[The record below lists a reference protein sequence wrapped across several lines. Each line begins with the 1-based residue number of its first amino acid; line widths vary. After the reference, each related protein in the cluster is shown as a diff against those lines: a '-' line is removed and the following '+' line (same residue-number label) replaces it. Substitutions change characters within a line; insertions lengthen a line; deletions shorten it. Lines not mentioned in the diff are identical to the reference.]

1 MKQIILTLAAVAA
14 SVTTVSGQGTGV
26 LDRYYIDGLIYGK
39 TSETTVSCAGAFDD
53 GVEKVVIPETI
64 NADGSVFTVTSIS
77 EEAFA
82 GCNFLSSITI
92 PKTIESISESAFA
105 TGSSNISVYISD
117 LAAWCKINFENEYAN
132 PLARYGSKLYVDGVL
147 VTDLKIP
154 DGITEIKPYSFYG
167 LDSMT
172 SLTLPNNVTTIGDS
186 AFSGCSGLTSLS
198 IPNSV
203 TTIGNGAFSYCS
215 GLTSLAIPNNV
226 TTIGGSAYYGCSG
239 LTSLTLSSSVTMIG
253 DSAFSGC
260 FGLTSLAIPNS
271 VTTIGNSAFSYCS
284 GLTSLAIP
292 NSVTTIGNSAFSY
305 CSGLTSLAIPNS
317 VTTIGN
323 SAFSYCSSLTSLSIP
338 NSVITI
344 ESSAFFN
351 CIGLEAVVIGRNVT
365 TIGYEAFYSYESNIT
380 RVDILALTPPDYED
394 IYGMFNNTV
403 YNDAV
408 LSVPTGSLEA
418 YRAADG
424 WKWFKNIQEKD
435 FGGVDGVEDDAVSI
449 AVNGG
454 SIEIAG
460 ADNARVEVYN
470 LSGQLVYSGT
480 ETTVGGLSC
489 GIYIVRVAG
498 QIFKVAL

>member
-117 LAAWCKINFENEYAN
+117 LAAWCKIDFETKYAN
-132 PLARYGSKLYVDGVL
+132 PLSDGDSKLYVNGVL
-147 VTDLKIP
+147 ITDLKIP
-154 DGITEIKPYSFYG
+154 DGITEIKPYSFCGY
-167 LDSMT
+167 DSLT
-172 SLTLPNNVTTIGDS
+172 SLSIPNSVTTIGDY
-186 AFSGCSGLTSLS
+186 AFSYCFGLTSLTIPNSVTTIGGNAFSYCSGLTSLS

-203 TTIGNGAFSYCS
+203 TTIGNYAFGYCS
-215 GLTSLAIPNNV
+215 GLTSLTIPNSV
-226 TTIGGSAYYGCSG
+226 TTIGNGAFSCCSG
-239 LTSLTLSSSVTMIG
+239 LTSLTLSSSVTVIE
-253 DSAFSGC
+253 DYAFYG
-260 FGLTSLAIPNS
+260 
-271 VTTIGNSAFSYCS
+271 CS
-284 GLTSLAIP
+284 GLTSIRITD
-292 NSVTTIGNSAFSY
+292 SVVEIGS
-305 CSGLTSLAIPNS
+305 
-317 VTTIGN
+317 
-323 SAFSYCSSLTSLSIP
+323 
-338 NSVITI
+338 
-344 ESSAFFN
+344 ESFFN
-351 CIGLEAVVIGRNVT
+351 CTGLEAVVIGRNVT
-365 TIGYEAFYSYESNIT
+365 TIGYNAFYSYESNIT

-394 IYGMFNNTV
+394 IYGTIFNNTV

-418 YRAADG
+418 YKSADE
-424 WKWFKNIQEKD
+424 WKEFKNIQEKD
-435 FGGVDGVEDDAVSI
+435 FGGVESVASDSVSVT
-449 AVNGG
+449 AKGG

-460 ADNARVEVYN
+460 AGNAPVEVYN

-480 ETTVGGLSC
+480 ETTVGGLSR
-489 GIYIVRVAG
+489 GIYIVRIAG
-498 QIFKVAL
+498 QTFKVAL

>member
-1 MKQIILTLAAVAA
+1 MKQIILTLAAVAVSVMA
-14 SVTTVSGQGTGV
+14 SSGQETGV

-132 PLARYGSKLYVDGVL
+132 PLSDGDSKLYVNGVL
-147 VTDLKIP
+147 ITDLKIP
-154 DGITEIKPYSFYG
+154 DGITEIKPYSFCGY
-167 LDSMT
+167 DSLT
-172 SLTLPNNVTTIGDS
+172 SLSIPNSVTTIGDY
-186 AFSGCSGLTSLS
+186 AFSYCFGLTSLTIPNSVTTIGGNAFSYCSGLTSLS

-203 TTIGNGAFSYCS
+203 TTIGNYAFGYCS
-215 GLTSLAIPNNV
+215 GLTSLTIPNSV
-226 TTIGGSAYYGCSG
+226 TTIGNGAFSCCSG
-239 LTSLTLSSSVTMIG
+239 LTSLTLSSSVTVIE
-253 DSAFSGC
+253 DYAFYG
-260 FGLTSLAIPNS
+260 
-271 VTTIGNSAFSYCS
+271 CS
-284 GLTSLAIP
+284 GLTSIRITD
-292 NSVTTIGNSAFSY
+292 SVVEIGS
-305 CSGLTSLAIPNS
+305 
-317 VTTIGN
+317 
-323 SAFSYCSSLTSLSIP
+323 
-338 NSVITI
+338 
-344 ESSAFFN
+344 EAFFN
-351 CIGLEAVVIGRNVT
+351 CTGLEAVVIGRNVT
-365 TIGYEAFYSYESNIT
+365 TIGYNAFYSYESNIT

-394 IYGMFNNTV
+394 IYGTIFNNTV

-418 YRAADG
+418 YKSADE
-424 WKWFKNIQEKD
+424 WKEFKNIQEKD
-435 FGGVDGVEDDAVSI
+435 FGGVESVASDSVSVT
-449 AVNGG
+449 AKGG

-460 ADNARVEVYN
+460 AGNAPVEVYN

-480 ETTVGGLSC
+480 ETTVGGLSR
-489 GIYIVRVAG
+489 GIYIVRIAG
-498 QIFKVAL
+498 QTFKVAL

>member
-1 MKQIILTLAAVAA
+1 MKQIILTLAAVAVSVMA
-14 SVTTVSGQGTGV
+14 SSGQETGV

-154 DGITEIKPYSFYG
+154 DGITEIKPYSFCG
-167 LDSMT
+167 FDSMASLTIPSSVATIGTGAFSGCSGLT
-172 SLTLPNNVTTIGDS
+172 SLTLPNSVTTIGDS
-186 AFSGCSGLTSLS
+186 AFSGCSGLTTLTL
-198 IPNSV
+198 PNSV
-203 TTIGNGAFSYCS
+203 TTIGNY
-215 GLTSLAIPNNV
+215 T
-226 TTIGGSAYYGCSG
+226 
-239 LTSLTLSSSVTMIG
+239 
-253 DSAFSGC
+253 FSGC
-260 FGLTSLAIPNS
+260 SSLTSLAIPNS
-271 VTTIGNSAFSYCS
+271 VTTIGNGAFSDC
-284 GLTSLAIP
+284 T
-292 NSVTTIGNSAFSY
+292 
-305 CSGLTSLAIPNS
+305 
-317 VTTIGN
+317 
-323 SAFSYCSSLTSLSIP
+323 
-338 NSVITI
+338 
-344 ESSAFFN
+344 
-351 CIGLEAVVIGRNVT
+351 GLEAVVIGRNVT

-418 YRAADG
+418 YRSADV
-424 WKWFKNIQEKD
+424 WKKFKNIQEKD
-435 FGGVDGVEDDAVSI
+435 FGGVDGVENDAVSVT
-449 AVNGG
+449 AKGG
-454 SIEIAG
+454 SIEISGAG
-460 ADNARVEVYN
+460 NAPVEVYN

-480 ETTVGGLSC
+480 ETTICGLSR
-489 GIYIVRVAG
+489 GIYIVRIAG
-498 QIFKVAL
+498 QTFKVAL